1 MVNHTPN
8 TSVILREL
16 RKRIA
21 AQKQQNRPRQ
31 TEVGEWV
38 SSPETYRAIAPPLHK
53 QEAKEGQGSHR
64 ERNLSAGNAGALR
77 RVFHHIA
84 QVAQAVAHGIGQGEV
99 LLLAG
104 IGTAG

>member
-31 TEVGEWV
+31 TEVGGQIP
-38 SSPETYRAIAPPLHK
+38 SPETHRAIALPYTSRK
-53 QEAKEGQGSHR
+53 RRKGSHR
-64 ERNLSAGNAGALR
+64 ERSLGTGNAGALR

-104 IGTAG
+104 IGAAG